1 MNRVKDRI
9 ILAVLPFLAVTGA
22 ALAGEYI
29 DSSGFS
35 LNYPAGWTVV
45 SKQGDLWE
53 RTQQEM
59 KNWIAKNKIDLS
71 KVSMV
76 LLGPSHG
83 DFRENLNVV
92 VAQEGIPVNDEAL
105 VEMTGSVKQHYEA
118 MGLRLEKFDGHIGEV
133 GAGKAIVLN
142 YETRLPAAALVVR
155 QQQVYL
161 PLGNTTYIITSSA
174 KASTFNAYLPVF
186 ESVVMSF
193 RAPAGPNHELTAT
206 AQNLIPDRAATA
218 LDSVAFAREHLV
230 TLGVIVGA
238 VCGMIAALVAAVKSM
253 GARESV
259 RL

>member
-1 MNRVKDRI
+1 MNYFRYR
-9 ILAVLPFLAVTGA
+9 LAAIGLALVA
-22 ALAGEYI
+22 ASPSASLAGEYI

-35 LNYPAGWTVV
+35 LNYPAAWTVV

-53 RTQQEM
+53 RTPQET

-92 VAQEGIPVNDEAL
+92 VAQEGIPVNDEAIA
-105 VEMTGSVKQHYEA
+105 EMTGSVKQHYEA

-161 PLGNTTYIITSSA
+161 PLGNKTYIITSSA
-174 KASTFNAYLPVF
+174 KASTFDAYLPVF

-193 RAPAGPNHELTAT
+193 RAPAGPNHDVKVTT
-206 AQNLIPDRAATA
+206 PDGAATA